1 MEYGKRLLFNPHD
14 NVGLY
19 YHEFEFMI

>member
-1 MEYGKRLLFNPHD
+1 MICKPT
-14 NVGLY
+14 

>member
-1 MEYGKRLLFNPHD
+1 MESRLLFNPHD